1 MATAMLSLS
10 ERISC
15 RFLVPRMFLSEVWA
29 NSLGRSLRPNS
40 GGTSYLVE
48 W

>member
-1 MATAMLSLS
+1 MIPQAAVASSRMVCMAMEMLSLS

-29 NSLGRSLRPNS
+29 SSLQ
-40 GGTSYLVE
+40 
-48 W
+48 